1 MGTPAFKRMV
11 GHYNQYY
18 KDGDMEGVNATMIKI
33 LNFFPVLLD
42 RIKTESGISMR
53 EVERMWRE
61 KNGTGDEGL

>member
-1 MGTPAFKRMV
+1 MV

-33 LNFFPVLLD
+33 LHFFPMFLD

-53 EVERMWRE
+53 EVERMWKE
-61 KNGTGDEGL
+61 KNCAGQKGTCD